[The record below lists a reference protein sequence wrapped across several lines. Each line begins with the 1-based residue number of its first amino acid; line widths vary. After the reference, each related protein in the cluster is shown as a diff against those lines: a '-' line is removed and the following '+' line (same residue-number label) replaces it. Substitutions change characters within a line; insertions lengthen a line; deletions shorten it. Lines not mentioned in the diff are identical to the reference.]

1 MRIRSLFF
9 LCAASCLPI
18 ASTCPASD
26 PFPPP
31 TIQAPSFTSRDVTGI
46 KSGGAYQAAIHMQW
60 TLTNSDSLPIREFVI
75 LRKKQSDSAFGILH
89 HGIPDS
95 VFNDYDV
102 INPKD
107 LPQDQLFGSPYTSIR
122 YRIFA
127 IDTFGRSGDTSAQ
140 DSALLTWTPTDVYP
154 VDTLKENL
162 FKWSTRSYQ
171 GGYISYMLLWGDAA
185 EGLLWTSPKPP
196 EPTYGTVSEDS
207 FSVQLPSS
215 LYPLPTGKYYYGV
228 KVEFP
233 GADVESIV
241 IREFYAP

>member
-1 MRIRSLFF
+1 M
-9 LCAASCLPI
+9 
-18 ASTCPASD
+18 
-26 PFPPP
+26 
-31 TIQAPSFTSRDVTGI
+31 DVTGI
-46 KSGGAYQAAIHMQW
+46 KSGGAYQGAIHMQW
-60 TLTNSDSLPIREFVI
+60 TLTTSDSSPVKEFVI

-95 VFNDYDV
+95 IFNDYDV

>member
-1 MRIRSLFF
+1 MRVRSIFF

-18 ASTCPASD
+18 ASTCPTSD

-31 TIQAPSFTSRDVTGI
+31 TIQAPSFTSMDVTGI
-46 KSGGAYQAAIHMQW
+46 KSGGAYQGAIHMQW
-60 TLTNSDSLPIREFVI
+60 TLTTSDSSPVKEFVI

-95 VFNDYDV
+95 IFNDYDV
-102 INPKD
+102 IDPKD

-140 DSALLTWTPTDVYP
+140 DSALLTWTPTAVYP
-154 VDTLKENL
+154 VDTLKENSI
-162 FKWSTRSYQ
+162 KWSTRAYQ
-171 GGYISYMLLWGDAA
+171 GGYFSYVLLWNDAS
-185 EGLLWTSPKPP
+185 GLLWTSPKPP
-196 EPTYGTVSEDS
+196 EPTYGNATEDS
-207 FSVQLPSS
+207 FSVRLPTA
-215 LYPLPTGKYYYGV
+215 LYPLSPGKYYYGV

-233 GADVESIV
+233 GVSIETII